1 MRSGLFIFIFLI
13 VAPAIFPWLA
23 ISQNSV
29 LSTGSWFKI
38 SIESDGIYKI
48 DRDFLESTGI
58 EVGSIDPRNI
68 ALYGYGGGMLP
79 QANSDDRFDDLPENS
94 ILVVGE
100 SDGSFDDDDY
110 ILFYGQGPDLARYS
124 SSGEFEY
131 QNNLYS
137 DQSFYFLT
145 VQNQPGKR
153 PQNISNEGSNF
164 ATVDSYDDFVY
175 SEEDLVNLIGAGREW
190 YGDRFGSATS
200 IQDLSW
206 DIEGI
211 LPRQITVTSAVM
223 SQSFGSSS
231 FDISLNGSPLGSQLM
246 SAIPDAIYDI
256 KGFDRVDQLS
266 IEGSVLNDLNDGL
279 TLTHQFNRASSGTS
293 AGFMNYVVIE
303 FQRRLA
309 LYNNQTTFRSLPSLD
324 NSFTT
329 FEIQSSTNDATV
341 WDITDPINA
350 LNQEFS
356 LSGNN
361 IVFGASSLE
370 LKEYVIFQGEDFP
383 EPEFEREIAN
393 QNLHGL
399 SVPDGLI
406 ITHEDFME
414 QAERLAVFR
423 ESNDNLDVAVV
434 TIDQIY
440 HEFSS
445 GRQDITA
452 IRDFVRHLYTRDNK
466 LSYVLLFGDASYDY
480 KDRTVGENTNFVP
493 IYEARNSLHPI
504 FSYGSDDYFG
514 FMEEAEGTWEES
526 ETGDHT
532 MEIGIGRLP
541 VTTNT
546 DATILVDKLINYAT
560 NSDAL
565 GDWRNEVYFVADDGD
580 FNIHQRDADQL
591 ANMVDAQFSQ
601 FNPNKIYLDAFPQ
614 TPLPNGKQSAQGVSE
629 AIDEAINDGALVFN
643 FTGHGNENLWCD
655 EEILDQNQIRS
666 WNNETRLPLFVTAT
680 CEFGRYDDPTLISGG
695 ELLILSEAGGAIG
708 LLTTSRPVFS
718 NTNFLLNRAFYN
730 HVFQKEEGEFLRL
743 GDIFRI
749 TKNESLRGPVNRNF
763 SLLGDPMMTLAYPE
777 YEVNITD
784 LNGSSLNAEGDTIS
798 ALGLTR
804 FSGVI
809 VDQANVQQ
817 NSFNGVLSIKAFDI
831 PNEVATL
838 GNESSPTIFEERS
851 NLIFKGD
858 VTIENG
864 AFDFEFVVPRNIS
877 YLFQEGKISLY
888 AQSDDGVDANG
899 ANIDL
904 RIGGTDPNAPDDS
917 TPPQLEL
924 FLNTESFRSG
934 DETGPNPLLIAHV
947 SDENGINISNT
958 GIGQSITA
966 TLDGNTNFNLNE
978 FYSANID
985 SYQEGIIRYPLSNL
999 EEGEHQLTLRLF
1011 DTHNNPTERT
1021 INFFVSKDAKNAIFN
1036 VTNYPNP
1043 LRDRTT
1049 FSFSHNRL
1057 GENLDLTVEIYD
1069 LRGDLVKTL
1078 NTQLF
1083 DSTGTID
1090 QLSWD
1095 RTNSRGSRV
1104 KTGIYISRIILKT
1117 TEGVSTAHQKLIV
1130 IN

>member
-1 MRSGLFIFIFLI
+1 M
-13 VAPAIFPWLA
+13 
-23 ISQNSV
+23 
-29 LSTGSWFKI
+29 
-38 SIESDGIYKI
+38 
-48 DRDFLESTGI
+48 
-58 EVGSIDPRNI
+58 
-68 ALYGYGGGMLP
+68 
-79 QANSDDRFDDLPENS
+79 
-94 ILVVGE
+94 
-100 SDGSFDDDDY
+100 
-110 ILFYGQGPDLARYS
+110 
-124 SSGEFEY
+124 
-131 QNNLYS
+131 
-137 DQSFYFLT
+137 
-145 VQNQPGKR
+145 
-153 PQNISNEGSNF
+153 
-164 ATVDSYDDFVY
+164 
-175 SEEDLVNLIGAGREW
+175 
-190 YGDRFGSATS
+190 
-200 IQDLSW
+200 
-206 DIEGI
+206 
-211 LPRQITVTSAVM
+211 
-223 SQSFGSSS
+223 
-231 FDISLNGSPLGSQLM
+231 
-246 SAIPDAIYDI
+246 
-256 KGFDRVDQLS
+256 
-266 IEGSVLNDLNDGL
+266 
-279 TLTHQFNRASSGTS
+279 
-293 AGFMNYVVIE
+293 
-303 FQRRLA
+303 
-309 LYNNQTTFRSLPSLD
+309 
-324 NSFTT
+324 
-329 FEIQSSTNDATV
+329 
-341 WDITDPINA
+341 
-350 LNQEFS
+350 
-356 LSGNN
+356 
-361 IVFGASSLE
+361 
-370 LKEYVIFQGEDFP
+370 
-383 EPEFEREIAN
+383 
-393 QNLHGL
+393 
-399 SVPDGLI
+399 
-406 ITHEDFME
+406 
-414 QAERLAVFR
+414 
-423 ESNDNLDVAVV
+423 
-434 TIDQIY
+434 
-440 HEFSS
+440 
-445 GRQDITA
+445 
-452 IRDFVRHLYTRDNK
+452 
-466 LSYVLLFGDASYDY
+466 
-480 KDRTVGENTNFVP
+480 
-493 IYEARNSLHPI
+493 
-504 FSYGSDDYFG
+504 
-514 FMEEAEGTWEES
+514 
-526 ETGDHT
+526 
-532 MEIGIGRLP
+532 
-541 VTTNT
+541 
-546 DATILVDKLINYAT
+546 
-560 NSDAL
+560 
-565 GDWRNEVYFVADDGD
+565 
-580 FNIHQRDADQL
+580 
-591 ANMVDAQFSQ
+591 
-601 FNPNKIYLDAFPQ
+601 
-614 TPLPNGKQSAQGVSE
+614 
-629 AIDEAINDGALVFN
+629 
-643 FTGHGNENLWCD
+643 
-655 EEILDQNQIRS
+655 
-666 WNNETRLPLFVTAT
+666 TAT
-680 CEFGRYDDPTLISGG
+680 CEFGRYDDPTLVSGG

-708 LLTTSRPVFS
+708 LQTTSRPVFS

-985 SYQEGIIRYPLSNL
+985 SYQEGTIRYPLSNL

-1049 FSFSHNRL
+1049 ISFSHNRL